1 MGNFASPAVVI
12 VSTINAMEPAMNP
25 ETPNRKKLPVLAGCA
40 AVVAIVAWLGL
51 RHEATQSRPLAANE
65 TKVAAKTAAADVEA
79 KSGAR
84 PNPQR
89 ASPPFPLRK
98 PAKPEYAV
106 RDLDTDFKRLKAMS
120 DAGDLDATRALDDAV
135 AHCVNFQ
142 IFVDTTLHRARRH
155 LATEADPERRKRLEH
170 RISHITSNAEF
181 CGSDVADYVDQLPAL
196 SHLLAESGDADSR
209 IRFLSEGQPRD
220 TLADDFQAQWDAYRT
235 DAKRYLEAEIAAGND
250 EALLAMGEGY
260 QKAAINGQ
268 TTPFE
273 VNPAL
278 QYTYEYAYAML
289 NPPTANV
296 VSILPDGSQQ
306 VSSSMESTLTHLESQ
321 LTPEQI
327 AAALAEA
334 ARLAQCCH
342 K

>member
-1 MGNFASPAVVI
+1 
-12 VSTINAMEPAMNP
+12 MNRDTQP
-25 ETPNRKKLPVLAGCA
+25 RKKLPVLAGCA
-40 AVVAIVAWLGL
+40 AVVALAAWFGLG
-51 RHEATQSRPLAANE
+51 RQATQSRPLAVNE
-65 TKVAAKTAAADVEA
+65 TKPAAKTAAAEVDA
-79 KSGAR
+79 KPGAR
-84 PNPQR
+84 ADPQP

-135 AHCVNFQ
+135 AQCVNFELT
-142 IFVDTTLHRARRH
+142 DTALHRARRH
-155 LATEADPERRKRLEH
+155 LATETDPGRRTRLEQAI
-170 RISHITSNAEF
+170 RLFTSKTAF
-181 CGSDVADYVDQLPAL
+181 CGSDAADYVDQLPAL
-196 SHLLAESGDADSR
+196 SHRLAESGDADSR

-220 TLADDFQAQWDAYRT
+220 TLADDFQAQWDAYRA

-250 EALLAMGEGY
+250 EALQAMAEGY
-260 QKAAINGQ
+260 ENSTLYGRS
-268 TTPFE
+268 TPFK
-273 VNPAL
+273 VDAIL

-296 VSILPDGSQQ
+296 VSILPDGSPQF
-306 VSSSMESTLTHLESQ
+306 SSSTESTLTRLESR

-327 AAALAEA
+327 AAARAQA